1 MGICGDL
8 GNNRKA
14 KTKQVTLSE
23 TEKALLECKQCRDKI
38 KNYIKNL
45 ENREKKTKEK
55 AKGLLRNK
63 DKERAK
69 FYLRQSKLFS
79 KQIKVADGQLEMI
92 TNQITQL
99 ETTSTMAECMQ
110 CLKKGNEVLSDLH
123 SKIKIEEWEKV
134 KDDMDEL
141 KEKDKEIGD
150 FLREY
155 GINEAEYNEECNLEL
170 DKLMKECGL
179 QEESNKEKTN
189 KNEKNNENVKNEKN
203 EKIDLPSVP
212 KTAVKVNNGK
222 KKVSSKK
229 AVAA

>member
-1 MGICGDL
+1 
-8 GNNRKA
+8 
-14 KTKQVTLSE
+14 
-23 TEKALLECKQCRDKI
+23 
-38 KNYIKNL
+38 
-45 ENREKKTKEK
+45 
-55 AKGLLRNK
+55 
-63 DKERAK
+63 
-69 FYLRQSKLFS
+69 
-79 KQIKVADGQLEMI
+79 MI

-170 DKLMKECGL
+170 DKLMK
-179 QEESNKEKTN
+179 
-189 KNEKNNENVKNEKN
+189 
-203 EKIDLPSVP
+203 
-212 KTAVKVNNGK
+212 K
-222 KKVSSKK
+222 K
-229 AVAA
+229 